1 MPEKNF
7 DKELD
12 AFIKELNELRQDVER
27 KKISKRLDFWMNILM
42 VEVGILVVGVII
54 LEVIL
59 IVKVLAK

>member
-27 KKISKRLDFWMNILM
+27 KKISKRLDFWMNIL
-42 VEVGILVVGVII
+42 
-54 LEVIL
+54 EVIL